1 MFSSPVRALT
11 SLLFHAILT
20 AQQKEGRRGMNIGDM
35 IAEYR
40 MRSRMTQEQ
49 LGERLGVS
57 NRAVSKWECGESL
70 PGADMIPAIASA
82 LNCTPNDLYGIG
94 DRDKPT
100 RASELSDLIEEAV
113 QDALGE
119 VLPDTLRDV
128 LPDILQDL
136 LNSRIMERMD
146 GDGGNGD
153 SDGYSLLVSGPEG
166 IARFRG
172 EADVTALFGGNNL
185 FLLRVFSDKG
195 AFGVRR
201 YDSRE
206 EAERGLVQVF
216 DAYKKRLA
224 SISL

>member
-1 MFSSPVRALT
+1 
-11 SLLFHAILT
+11 
-20 AQQKEGRRGMNIGDM
+20 MNIGDR

-94 DRDKPT
+94 GKDKPANT
-100 RASELSDLIEEAV
+100 SELPDLIGKAV
-113 QDALGE
+113 RDALEE
-119 VLPDTLRDV
+119 VLPDALGDV
-128 LPDILQDL
+128 LPDMLQDL
-136 LNSRIMERMD
+136 LNSRILERMD
-146 GDGGNGD
+146 GDGGSGEP
-153 SDGYSLLVSGPEG
+153 DGYSLLVSGPEG
-166 IARFRG
+166 MARFRG
-172 EADVTALFGGNNL
+172 EADVTALFGRNSL
-185 FLLRVFSDKG
+185 FLLRVISDKG
-195 AFGVRR
+195 TFGVRR

-206 EAERGLVQVF
+206 EAERGLAQVF
-216 DAYKKRLA
+216 DAWKKRLA

>member
-1 MFSSPVRALT
+1 
-11 SLLFHAILT
+11 
-20 AQQKEGRRGMNIGDM
+20 MNIGNM

-94 DRDKPT
+94 GKDKPANT
-100 RASELSDLIEEAV
+100 SELPDLIEKAV
-113 QDALGE
+113 RDALEE
-119 VLPDTLRDV
+119 VLPDM
-128 LPDILQDL
+128 LQDL
-136 LNSRIMERMD
+136 LNSRILERMD
-146 GDGGNGD
+146 GDGGSGEP
-153 SDGYSLLVSGPEG
+153 DGYSLLVSGPEG
-166 IARFRG
+166 MARFRG
-172 EADVTALFGGNNL
+172 EADVTALFGRNNL
-185 FLLRVFSDKG
+185 FLLRVISDKG
-195 AFGVRR
+195 AFGVRQ

-206 EAERGLVQVF
+206 EAERGLAQVF
-216 DAYKKRLA
+216 DAWKKRLA